1 MFTVLPFG
9 LSTAPYIS
17 TKCVRPLERYCH
29 FSGLKIAVFLDDGF
43 AVVNGYNDCELAVSK
58 VRKDLN
64 LLVS

>member
-1 MFTVLPFG
+1 MFTVLPFC